1 MPADPKSLER
11 QVRQVLADKI
21 SGNQIGI
28 WLLLP
33 EHLRLGTWDLMRSWS
48 GRPADRVEPRLA
60 LHLVNEAAM
69 CLCSYRQRRT
79 LSQKGFELANGL
91 PFVPTDLAIHDL
103 LQSHTV
109 QQAQQLQIALGKL
122 RRAGGHFTGTLLA
135 LDPHRMTSYSK
146 RQMRRHRFHSEAK
159 PAKMAQTFFL
169 LDCHTGQ
176 PVCFSLSSSAQS
188 VVQASPELLQVAAD
202 ILGAAPTAAI
212 RPLILADKEHYCQEL
227 FATVRQAKIFD
238 LLCAQPAYSNSV
250 QRWSKV
256 PAADFTEHWPGYAT
270 ALEPYHFQAEPQA
283 LYHEYVQ
290 RSGLRQQAYQYQ
302 GFLST
307 AKLAQ
312 APALSQDYPQ
322 RWHVEEFFKFNQAL
336 GWHRAGTLNQNIRYG
351 QLTMVLVAQAA
362 IHQLRQRLGAP
373 FVQWDAT
380 HLARN
385 LFEGLEGDVRVEQ
398 QTIVVTLYNPPNA
411 KLLQSHYEHLP
422 EKLVREGVNPEIP
435 WLYNFKID
443 FRFK

>member
-1 MPADPKSLER
+1 
-11 QVRQVLADKI
+11 
-21 SGNQIGI
+21 
-28 WLLLP
+28 
-33 EHLRLGTWDLMRSWS
+33 
-48 GRPADRVEPRLA
+48 
-60 LHLVNEAAM
+60 
-69 CLCSYRQRRT
+69 
-79 LSQKGFELANGL
+79 
-91 PFVPTDLAIHDL
+91 
-103 LQSHTV
+103 
-109 QQAQQLQIALGKL
+109 
-122 RRAGGHFTGTLLA
+122 
-135 LDPHRMTSYSK
+135 
-146 RQMRRHRFHSEAK
+146 MRRHRFRSEEK

-188 VVQASPELLQVAAD
+188 VVQASPDLLHVAAE
-202 ILGAAPTAAI
+202 ILGAAPAAANK
-212 RPLILADKEHYCQEL
+212 PLILADKEHYCQEL
-227 FATVRQAKIFD
+227 FSAVRTENVFD
-238 LLCAQPAYSNSV
+238 LLCAQPVYSNGL

-256 PAADFTEHWPGYAT
+256 LATDFTEHWPGYAT
-270 ALEPYHFQAEPQA
+270 AVEPCHFKAEPEA

-290 RSGLRQQAYQYQ
+290 RNGVHQEDYRYQ

-307 AKLAQ
+307 AQ
-312 APALSQDYPQ
+312 LSQVPTLTKDFPQ

-336 GWHRAGTLNQNIRYG
+336 GWHRAGTLNLNIRYG
-351 QLTMVLVAQAA
+351 HLSMVLVAQAA

-411 KLLQSHYEHLP
+411 SLLQHHYEQLP
-422 EKLVREGVNPEIP
+422 EKLAREGVSPEIP

>member
-1 MPADPKSLER
+1 
-11 QVRQVLADKI
+11 LADKI
-21 SGNQIGI
+21 SGNQVGI

-33 EHLRLGTWDLMRSWS
+33 EHLRLGTWDLLCSWS
-48 GRPADRVEPRLA
+48 GLPSERVEPRLA
-60 LHLVNEAAM
+60 LHLVNEAAL
-69 CLCSYRQRRT
+69 CLCSYRHRRT

-91 PFVPTDLAIHDL
+91 PFVPTDVALHDL
-103 LQSHTV
+103 LASHTV
-109 QQAQQLQIALGKL
+109 QQAQHLQIALGKL
-122 RRAGGHFTGTLLA
+122 RRAGAHFTGTLLA

-146 RQMRRHRFHSEAK
+146 RQMRRHRFRSAEK

-188 VVQASPELLQVAAD
+188 VVQASPELLRLAAQ
-202 ILGAAPTAAI
+202 ILGAAPAAANK
-212 RPLILADKEHYCQEL
+212 PLILADKEHYCQEL
-227 FATVRQAKIFD
+227 FSAVRTENLFD
-238 LLCAQPAYSNSV
+238 LLCAQPAYSNGL

-256 PAADFTEHWPGYAT
+256 PATGFTEHWPGYAT
-270 ALEPYHFQAEPQA
+270 AVEPYHFKAEPQA

-290 RSGLRQQAYQYQ
+290 RNGLHQADYRYQA
-302 GFLST
+302 FLST
-307 AKLAQ
+307 AQLPQ
-312 APALSQDYPQ
+312 VPTLTRDFPQ

-336 GWHRAGTLNQNIRYG
+336 GWHRAGTLNLNIRYG
-351 QLTMVLVAQAA
+351 HLSLVLVAQAA

-411 KLLQSHYEHLP
+411 SLLQHHYEQLP
-422 EKLVREGVNPEIP
+422 EKLARQGVNPQIP